1 MSNIYRSIQK
11 LLNGNIRIALPLEV
25 HWNSNTLQNSTEG
38 SRLFLKPF
46 PGFWECRSGLI
57 FWRAPGGVESSLS
70 PAKELPLSAIR
81 GTILDELITIHLY
94 KRPKWLRPLEACRI
108 ANSETLHFIKSR
120 RIFWDLCKYLL
131 KLTELFSFLEVTV
144 NQYYLRLCRHA
155 TVHLCRVLRRL
166 SNPLKLNE
174 ELYLLRRV
182 SLHFVFLVLVIDC
195 LYTGLNPFTL
205 AQTAS
210 AEFFQQFVRFSNSQK
225 SSTLT
230 PLAEPQE
237 KSSGR
242 RLIAAEARLTTSSEE
257 MPHRQNLGFVE
268 KAGCALSRTL
278 QAVGFSAPAVEL
290 GKRRVK
296 WTCVGLEESAVNLY
310 N

>member
-1 MSNIYRSIQK
+1 M
-11 LLNGNIRIALPLEV
+11 
-25 HWNSNTLQNSTEG
+25 
-38 SRLFLKPF
+38 FLKPF
-46 PGFWECRSGLI
+46 PGIWECRSGLI
-57 FWRAPGGVESSLS
+57 FWRAPGGVESSLL
-70 PAKELPLSAIR
+70 PVKELPLSAIR
-81 GTILDELITIHLY
+81 GTILDELITTHLY

-120 RIFWDLCKYLL
+120 RIFCDLRKYLL
-131 KLTELFSFLEVTV
+131 KLTELFLFLEVTV
-144 NQYYLRLCRHA
+144 NHYYLRLCRHA
-155 TVHLCRVLRRL
+155 TVRLCSVLRRL
-166 SNPLKLNE
+166 SNPLKPNE
-174 ELYLLRRV
+174 ELYLSRRV
-182 SLHFVFLVLVIDC
+182 SSHFVFLVLVIDC
-195 LYTGLNPFTL
+195 LYMGLNPFTI

-210 AEFFQQFVRFSNSQK
+210 AEFFQHFVRFSNSQK

-237 KSSGR
+237 KSSR

-257 MPHRQNLGFVE
+257 IPHRQNLGFVE

-296 WTCVGLEESAVNLY
+296 WTCVGLGKFAMSLY

>member
-1 MSNIYRSIQK
+1 
-11 LLNGNIRIALPLEV
+11 
-25 HWNSNTLQNSTEG
+25 
-38 SRLFLKPF
+38 
-46 PGFWECRSGLI
+46 
-57 FWRAPGGVESSLS
+57 
-70 PAKELPLSAIR
+70 
-81 GTILDELITIHLY
+81 
-94 KRPKWLRPLEACRI
+94 
-108 ANSETLHFIKSR
+108 
-120 RIFWDLCKYLL
+120 
-131 KLTELFSFLEVTV
+131 
-144 NQYYLRLCRHA
+144 
-155 TVHLCRVLRRL
+155 
-166 SNPLKLNE
+166 
-174 ELYLLRRV
+174 
-182 SLHFVFLVLVIDC
+182 

>member
-1 MSNIYRSIQK
+1 M
-11 LLNGNIRIALPLEV
+11 
-25 HWNSNTLQNSTEG
+25 
-38 SRLFLKPF
+38 
-46 PGFWECRSGLI
+46 
-57 FWRAPGGVESSLS
+57 
-70 PAKELPLSAIR
+70 
-81 GTILDELITIHLY
+81 
-94 KRPKWLRPLEACRI
+94 
-108 ANSETLHFIKSR
+108 
-120 RIFWDLCKYLL
+120 
-131 KLTELFSFLEVTV
+131 
-144 NQYYLRLCRHA
+144 
-155 TVHLCRVLRRL
+155 
-166 SNPLKLNE
+166 
-174 ELYLLRRV
+174 
-182 SLHFVFLVLVIDC
+182 
-195 LYTGLNPFTL
+195 GLNPFTI

-210 AEFFQQFVRFSNSQK
+210 AEFFQHFVRFSNSQK

-237 KSSGR
+237 KSSR

>member
-11 LLNGNIRIALPLEV
+11 LLNGNIQIALPLEV
-25 HWNSNTLQNSTEG
+25 HWNSNPLQNSTEG

-57 FWRAPGGVESSLS
+57 FWRALGGVESSLS
-70 PAKELPLSAIR
+70 PVKELPLSAIR

-94 KRPKWLRPLEACRI
+94 KCPTWLTPLEASRV

-120 RIFWDLCKYLL
+120 RIFCDLCKYLL
-131 KLTELFSFLEVTV
+131 KLTELFLFLEVTV
-144 NQYYLRLCRHA
+144 NQHYLQLCRHA

-166 SNPLKLNE
+166 SNHLKPNE
-174 ELYLLRRV
+174 ELYLSRRV
-182 SLHFVFLVLVIDC
+182 SLHFVSLVLVIDC
-195 LYTGLNPFTL
+195 LYMGLNPFTI

-210 AEFFQQFVRFSNSQK
+210 AEFFQHFVRFSNSQK

-237 KSSGR
+237 KSSR
-242 RLIAAEARLTTSSEE
+242 LLIAAEARLTTSSEE
-257 MPHRQNLGFVE
+257 MHHRQNLGFVE

-310 N
+310 D